1 MTVTATAENESYKRV
16 KSILVTQP
24 TPLVKSPYF
33 DLEQKYGI
41 TVDFREFT
49 HVEAIDIKEVRRQ
62 RVNPAEFSAVILT
75 SKNAV
80 DFFFK
85 CCKEMRITM
94 SENTK
99 YFCLTEMI
107 ANYLQKF
114 IVYRKRKV
122 FMGNRS
128 IDDLKNY
135 LVKHREKET
144 FLLPCSNDASK
155 QVSKYLT
162 DLKIKYQEVIM
173 YETLSMDLSDLS
185 DVKYDILV
193 FFTPQAISS
202 LYENFPDFS
211 QGDTRIAVSG
221 TRTAAAVKEHGLK
234 IDILPD
240 KEAPSMTTALEEY
253 IKIANKD

>member
-1 MTVTATAENESYKRV
+1 MTVTATAENENYKRV

-49 HVEAIDIKEVRRQ
+49 HVEALDIKEVRRQ

-128 IDDLKNY
+128 IEDLKNY
-135 LVKHREKET
+135 LVKHREKEN

-155 QVSKYLT
+155 QIGKYLT
-162 DLKIKYQEVIM
+162 DLKIKHQEVIM
-173 YETLSMDLSDLS
+173 YETLSSDLSDLS

-193 FFTPQAISS
+193 FFTPQAIHS

-221 TRTAAAVKEHGLK
+221 TRTAHAVKEHGLK
-234 IDILPD
+234 IDILPNT
-240 KEAPSMTTALEEY
+240 EAPSMTTALEEY